1 MAIGPDPR
9 GALIALDR
17 FGLGAKPGDLAA
29 AAADPRGFL
38 LEELR
43 RTNVGR
49 LESDSLAPSNV
60 ALQALFADQQEKRIE
75 RERNMAAEATRVSMA
90 GPGAAMAAP
99 GPVAPPPGA
108 DGKPKPQDPPIEQKL
123 FRAEAMAR
131 FEKQASAQAG
141 FVERL
146 VAFWSNHF
154 AISVAKGQFVRVAAG
169 PFEREAIRPHAL
181 GRFADM
187 LAAVESHPAM
197 LFYLD
202 NQRSIGPGSAAGR
215 FAGKGLNE
223 NLAREI
229 LELHTLGVGGGYSQ
243 QDVTALARI
252 ITGWSF
258 AEAESEIGEPG
269 GFVFKAN
276 WHEPGAPVLLDK
288 SYPQTGREQGAAALA
303 DLARHPATATHIAT
317 KLARH
322 FIADAPPK
330 PIVEAL
336 AKTFDDTDGDL
347 CAVAEKLIESDL
359 AWSEPLSKI
368 RTPDEFLVATA
379 RATGVLPNDPGQ
391 YLNMLNAMGMPLWQP
406 PGPNGY
412 PDSLDA
418 LASPEAMK
426 LRLDVAWQI
435 AQRLK
440 DVGHPLS
447 VLDTAAGLAAS
458 RETREAVSRAES
470 RPQALAILLMSPEF
484 QRR

>member
-9 GALIALDR
+9 GALVALDR

-38 LEELR
+38 LEEMR
-43 RTNVGR
+43 RPNVGR
-49 LESDSLAPSNV
+49 LESASLVPSNV
-60 ALQALFADQQEKRIE
+60 ALQALFADQQEKRME
-75 RERNMAAEATRVSMA
+75 RERNMASEAARVSMA
-90 GPGAAMAAP
+90 WPGAATAAP
-99 GPVAPPPGA
+99 GPAPPRGA
-108 DGKPKPQDPPIEQKL
+108 DGKQKPPEASIEQKL

-131 FEKQASAQAG
+131 FEKRARAQAG

-154 AISVAKGQFVRVAAG
+154 AVSVAKGQFVRVAAG

-202 NQRSIGPGSAAGR
+202 NQRSIGPASAAGR

-243 QDVTALARI
+243 TDVNALARI
-252 ITGWSF
+252 VTGWSF

-276 WHEPGAPVLLDK
+276 WHEPGAPVLLGRA
-288 SYPQTGREQGAAALA
+288 YPQKGRDQGAAALA
-303 DLARHPATATHIAT
+303 DIARHPATATHIAT

-322 FIADAPPK
+322 FVDDTAPK
-330 PIVEAL
+330 PIVDAL
-336 AKTFDDTDGDL
+336 TKTFRETDGDL
-347 CAVAEKLIESDL
+347 SAVADTLIQSDL
-359 AWSEPLSKI
+359 AWSEPFSKI

-379 RATGVLPNDPGQ
+379 RATGVLPNDPGP
-391 YLNMLNAMGMPLWQP
+391 YLNRLNAMGMPLWQP

-412 PDSLDA
+412 PDSVDA
-418 LASPEAMK
+418 WASPEAMK

-435 AQRLK
+435 AQSLK
-440 DVGHPLS
+440 DIGHPLS
-447 VLDTAAGLAAS
+447 LLDTAAGLAAS